1 MSDRDP
7 PGRDN
12 RTVIR
17 PNPGGRRPFAPPTPA
32 QQPPPTAPPP
42 VSNVNPAA
50 RIDWDQGSPPPAH
63 WAQGPGAV
71 GAQVDS
77 VPIPGLRQGPGQGG
91 NWVDPN
97 VAPGQGQQ
105 RLARELAHFEQ
116 LEAPNADPLLRAAAP
131 LLLVLGRLR
140 ASLLKARLA
149 NLMDEVA
156 QAITKFET
164 DIRAA
169 GLAED
174 QVTMAKYIVCSAAD
188 DIVQNLPVEDRVAWP
203 QYGMLASFFG
213 ERIGGVRFFDIVDRA
228 KQDPTV
234 YYSQLE
240 LQHACLALGFQGRY
254 RSEGGGFAALQQIQ
268 RSIYE
273 TLRRV
278 RPRTAREL
286 SPHWRGQQLVR
297 KRPWLSV
304 PIWAVSGVVSLLLVV
319 LFIVL
324 RYLLTGGAE
333 AAASNVIALDP
344 PRQIGIARKNFAP
357 PPPPP
362 APTPTQ
368 ASQLTRIRT
377 TLAPEIAAGAV
388 SVPEPGPDWVTINI
402 GNLVLFRSG
411 YADVLDKFKPLADK
425 LRRVIESETGPV
437 KVIGHTD
444 NQPLSATNKFKSN
457 YDLSV
462 ARATNVAALLKN
474 GSADPARFAVEGK
487 GPDQPIADNKTE
499 AGRGINRRVEILI
512 RRKD

>member
-17 PNPGGRRPFAPPTPA
+17 PNPGGRRPFAPPAPA
-32 QQPPPTAPPP
+32 QQTPPPPAGAPP
-42 VSNVNPAA
+42 SPAP
-50 RIDWDQGSPPPAH
+50 RVDWDQGTPPPAH
-63 WAQGPGAV
+63 WMQSSGAV

-77 VPIPGLRQGPGQGG
+77 IPIAGIRSAGQGA
-91 NWVDPN
+91 WTDPN
-97 VAPGQGQQ
+97 TGGPAQP
-105 RLARELAHFEQ
+105 RLTRELAHFQQ

-149 NLMDEVA
+149 SLQEEVA
-156 QAITKFET
+156 QAIRKFES
-164 DIRAA
+164 DIRAT
-169 GLAED
+169 GLSDD
-174 QVTMAKYIVCSAAD
+174 QVTMAKYVVCSTAD

-203 QYGMLASFFG
+203 QYGMLATFVG
-213 ERIGGVRFFDIVDRA
+213 ESLGGVRFFDIVERA

-234 YYSQLE
+234 YFSQLE

-254 RSEGGGFAALQQIQ
+254 RSEGGGFAILQQVQ

-273 TLRRV
+273 ALRRV
-278 RPRTAREL
+278 RPRTARDL
-286 SPHWRGQQLVR
+286 SPHWKGQQLAR
-297 KRPWLSV
+297 KRPWLNM
-304 PIWAVSGVVSLLLVV
+304 PIWAVSGVTALLLVI
-319 LFIVL
+319 LFGVL

-333 AAASNVIALDP
+333 AAASEVLALDP
-344 PRQIGIARKNFAP
+344 PGQIAIARKVFAP

-362 APTPTQ
+362 PPTPQQ
-368 ASQLTRIRT
+368 ASQIARIRT
-377 TLAPEIAAGAV
+377 ALAPEIASGAV

-402 GNLVLFRSG
+402 GNPVLFRSG

-425 LRRVIESETGPV
+425 LRTVLDRETGPV

-444 NQPLSATNKFKSN
+444 NQPLSATNRFKSN
-457 YDLSV
+457 YELSV
-462 ARATNVAALLKN
+462 ARATNVAALLKS
-474 GSADPARFAVEGK
+474 GTADPSRFTVEGK
-487 GPDQPIADNKTE
+487 GPDQPVADNKTD
-499 AGRGINRRVEILI
+499 AGRSMNRRVGVLI